1 MHYFTPEKFIEGMNG
16 RLEKPLC
23 CFRVHL
29 YDRIGL
35 HFSHGFDL
43 AVFRVI
49 KVKMPTTRDKDQRV
63 GL

>member
-1 MHYFTPEKFIEGMNG
+1 MEIEKS
-16 RLEKPLC
+16 LC

-29 YDRIGL
+29 YDRMGL
-35 HFSHGFDL
+35 HFSYGFDL

-49 KVKMPTTRDKDQRV
+49 KVQMPTTRDKDQRV